1 MGFVDNIKVAVSSI
15 YPPIFPS
22 CPSLYLITT
31 NVEKMK
37 NLSSLFSFFFILIML
52 YGCQPSASEDYLE
65 ETPEA
70 FDQRMQWWRDAG
82 FGMFIHWG
90 PSSVPAGIYK
100 GEEINGA
107 AEWIM
112 FSAKIPVEEYEKFPP
127 QFNPVKFD
135 AKEWVRIAKD
145 AGMKYIVIT
154 SKHHDGFAMW
164 ESKVSDYDIIDAT
177 PYDTDVLKELAR
189 ECEAAGIKFCF
200 YHSILDWHHP
210 LANGR
215 TFPDYR
221 DEFLKPQLKELLTE
235 YGDIGVLWFDG
246 EWIPEWSEEQG
257 RDLYQFVRSLQ
268 PDIIINNRVGKG
280 RQGMQ
285 GMNKSGEYVGDFGTP
300 EQEILEGASDLDW
313 DSCMTM
319 NTSWGYKKN
328 DDNWKSAKTLIHN
341 LVDIAAKGGNYLLN
355 VGPTDEGLIPQPSV
369 ERLAAMGQ
377 WIKVNGEAIY
387 STQKFNPFGEQDIV
401 RYTKKGA
408 AVYATFLK
416 WPGNSF
422 TLKYVKP
429 EAGRDVFLLGYRK
442 PLEWSWDKEKG
453 MTVIFP
459 KLLQN
464 PGNRPV
470 QHAWTIKMKAA
481 EAEVVAIPVISSPT
495 KENVKKELFGEEVS
509 VSIDCATPGTK
520 IYYTLDG
527 SVPDTTDKEY
537 EVPIQLTKSATVKTF
552 ALKPGAIASPVTTSE
567 FIRTTKFKSL
577 DLRSEISPNYP
588 GLGKL
593 SLSDNARASEDFHD
607 ENWLG
612 FEGND
617 LEVVIDLGR
626 EKAIKKIRVGFLQNI
641 GSWIFYPQQLEYA
654 LSDDG
659 ENFNSVYRYDH
670 VTKKTDEDGI
680 HDFGFRPKNKKA
692 RFLRIKAKNMG
703 TCPEWHGGAGG
714 KAWLFVDEVMVE

>member
-1 MGFVDNIKVAVSSI
+1 
-15 YPPIFPS
+15 
-22 CPSLYLITT
+22 
-31 NVEKMK
+31 MK
-37 NLSSLFSFFFILIML
+37 NLLALSLCVFLLILL
-52 YGCQPSASEDYLE
+52 QSCQPSSENYLE

-112 FSAKIPVEEYEKFPP
+112 FSAKIPIEEYEKFPP

-135 AKEWVRIAKD
+135 AKEWVQIAKD

-164 ESKVSDYDIIDAT
+164 DSEVSDYDIIDAT

-210 LANGR
+210 LANGS
-215 TFPDYR
+215 TFPEYR
-221 DEFLKPQLKELLTE
+221 DEYMKPQLKELLTD

-246 EWIPEWSEEQG
+246 EWIPEWTEEQG
-257 RDLYQFVRSLQ
+257 RDLYQYVRSFQ

-280 RQGMQ
+280 RKGMQ
-285 GMNKSGEYVGDFGTP
+285 GMSKEGEYVGDFGTP

-313 DSCMTM
+313 ESCMTM

-355 VGPTDEGLIPQPSV
+355 VGPTAEGLIPASSV
-369 ERLAAMGQ
+369 DRLAEMGK
-377 WIKVNGEAIY
+377 WMRVNGEAIY
-387 STQKFNPFGEQDIV
+387 GTEKFVTYAEQEIV
-401 RYTKKGA
+401 RYTQNGPA
-408 AVYATFLK
+408 IYAILLD
-416 WPGNSF
+416 WPGKSV

-429 EAGRDVFLLGYRK
+429 EADHRIYMLGYEY
-442 PLEWSWDKEKG
+442 PLSWTWKKEKG
-453 MTVIFP
+453 VTIYLP
-459 KLLQN
+459 EEWQN
-464 PGNRPV
+464 PENRPIDY
-470 QHAWTIKMKAA
+470 AWILKMKATA
-481 EAEVVAIPVISSPT
+481 AEVTAKPAISSPT
-495 KENVKKELFGEEVS
+495 VSNVKKELFGEEVV
-509 VSIDCATPGTK
+509 VSIDCETPEAK

-527 SVPDTTDKEY
+527 SRPDTTSLLY
-537 EVPIQLTKSATVKTF
+537 ESPFELNKSSVVK
-552 ALKPGAIASPVTTSE
+552 ALSLKQGIIASPVVVAE

-593 SLSDNARASEDFHD
+593 SLSDNARATTDFHD

-617 LEVVIDLGR
+617 LEVVIDLGEER
-626 EKAIKKIRVGFLQNI
+626 RIKKIRVGFLQNI
-641 GSWIFYPQQLEYA
+641 GSWIFYPQELEYA
-654 LSDDG
+654 LSNDG
-659 ENFNSVYRYDH
+659 ENFNSVYKYDH
-670 VTKKTDEDGI
+670 VTQKTDEDGI
-680 HDFGFRPKNKKA
+680 EDFAFRPKNKKA
-692 RFLRIKAKNMG
+692 RYLRIKAKNMG

-714 KAWLFVDEVMVE
+714 KAWFFVDEVMVE